1 MSMQP
6 RPEANP
12 PDAISF
18 AEAGDGV
25 VVIRV
30 RGRGS
35 FANSADLKRLA
46 TELAQKYLSSGRKY
60 TFVFDMAECETLDS
74 TFMGILA
81 AIGLRQIQDTGSK
94 AIVVRPRDHVAR
106 LLHTLGLHHILRL
119 RTGSEGEAPKVDQ
132 ADFKAADHQQQ
143 SRLDQ
148 ILDMLEA
155 HKTLCDIDSGN
166 VIRFANVLEYLKDSL
181 ERERGKQ

>member
-35 FANSADLKRLA
+35 FANSADLKRPRHRA
-46 TELAQKYLSSGRKY
+46 R
-60 TFVFDMAECETLDS
+60 AEVPE
-74 TFMGILA
+74 
-81 AIGLRQIQDTGSK
+81 
-94 AIVVRPRDHVAR
+94 
-106 LLHTLGLHHILRL
+106 
-119 RTGSEGEAPKVDQ
+119 
-132 ADFKAADHQQQ
+132 
-143 SRLDQ
+143 
-148 ILDMLEA
+148 
-155 HKTLCDIDSGN
+155 
-166 VIRFANVLEYLKDSL
+166 
-181 ERERGKQ
+181 